1 MKTTYHLRYEKLYK
15 SLHNEGI
22 KVFQEKFQKQTQI
35 IFYVCESKII
45 NVFTNCYKNIL
56 RSLLSNKKDVGRKTK

>member
-1 MKTTYHLRYEKLYK
+1 MTEFSLNIICSMKTIYHLRYEKLYK

-22 KVFQEKFQKQTQI
+22 KVFQEKSQKQNQI

-45 NVFTNCYKNIL
+45 NVFTNCDSTNYK
-56 RSLLSNKKDVGRKTK
+56 LL